1 MGKRYLQILMGMV
14 VHMKLDKA
22 DKVKKVKESKSKKE
36 KPVKTAKPKAKA
48 AKAAKPAKGKATQ
61 RTGSIMTVL
70 MLIAVVP
77 VVLMIVLG
85 IVSYSTASKAILS
98 KCEESAMTTVNA
110 MADYMDLICNSV
122 STKAAEVVSDTD
134 VSKYYSKYYAEPT
147 SDEAVSSY
155 AAVKSLF
162 SSIKQTNSYVAN
174 YTIIPVGGKGITTLA
189 NSVPENAWD
198 TFSGTEEA
206 QYFLSSGKIAGW
218 RGYHE
223 YTDENMASST
233 SGYAFAYY
241 RKMTK
246 NDTMLVMDI
255 TMQEVKDILI
265 DMDMGDGSIR
275 AFISGDGR
283 EIGVE
288 ADKIEIDPDDGSVT
302 SEFYGLG
309 TQEHGDQYFVGQSFY
324 EETKES
330 KEAGYSTV
338 DVGGKTYFY
347 FYSPVGTTGI
357 MLCALVPQDNLL
369 SDAKAISYI
378 TAVLVVVAGIIAL
391 GLGSMIALSIRKTLK
406 DTVEGLKKVEEGDL
420 TVAFTTGRKDEFKQ
434 LTTSMNQMLGGIR
447 GLIQDTG
454 NFGEKVN
461 GMSGNLAE
469 KTMDINESMQ
479 QVMKAVEEV
488 SEGTQNQASETE
500 NSNLKMISLAENLND
515 ISAQTQT
522 MQEMADNVMR
532 SVEDGN
538 KIMAVLNEKSDTT
551 AVITKELSEEILEV
565 EKRSKE
571 IQGIIGVINGI
582 AEQTNLLSLNASI
595 EAARAGEAGRGF
607 SVVAE
612 EIRKLAEQSKESA
625 NQIKQI
631 VVGITET
638 TNRTSASA
646 KTTESMMQEQVV
658 ALKDTISIFK
668 DINEATTELVDKL
681 HAAGSSM
688 DQIMVEKE
696 EVADSL
702 QNIAAIS
709 EQAAASVQEI
719 NATLSEEMMTIT
731 HLAEDAE
738 SLKEQMEIMN
748 NSMERFK
755 V

>member
-1 MGKRYLQILMGMV
+1 M
-14 VHMKLDKA
+14 KA
-22 DKVKKVKESKSKKE
+22 DKVKKVKEPKVKMPKEKKVKEPKAKKE
-36 KPVKTAKPKAKA
+36 KGNS
-48 AKAAKPAKGKATQ
+48 AKGVRKNTGKKN
-61 RTGSIMTVL
+61 GSIMTTL
-70 MLIAVVP
+70 MVIAVVP

-85 IVSYSTASKAILS
+85 VVSYSTASKAILN

-110 MADYMDLICNSV
+110 MADYTDLICNNV
-122 STKAAEVVSDTD
+122 SAKAAEVVGNSD
-134 VSKYYSKYYAEPT
+134 VSKYYSKYYSDPT
-147 SDEAVSSY
+147 SDEAVASY
-155 AAVKSLF
+155 AAVKALF
-162 SSIKQTNSYVAN
+162 GQIKQSNSYVGG
-174 YTIIPVGGKGITTLA
+174 YTIIPVGGKGVTTLA
-189 NSVPENAWD
+189 TGVPENAWG
-198 TFSGTEEA
+198 TFVNTEEA

-223 YTDENMASST
+223 YIDENMSSAA

-241 RKMTK
+241 RKMMK
-246 NDTMLVMDI
+246 NDTMLVMDL

-265 DMDMGDGSIR
+265 DMDMGEGSVR
-275 AFISGDGR
+275 ALISYDGR

-288 ADKIEIDPDDGSVT
+288 ADKISIDPDDST
-302 SEFYGLG
+302 ITADFYGLG
-309 TQEHGDQYFVGQSFY
+309 TEEHGGHYFVGNAFY

-330 KEAGYSTV
+330 KVAGFSTV
-338 DVGGKTYFY
+338 DVNGKPYFY

-357 MLCALVPQDNLL
+357 MMCALVPQDNLL
-369 SDAKAISYI
+369 AEARNIAYV
-378 TAVLVVVAGIIAL
+378 TAGLVVVAGLIAL
-391 GLGSMIALSIRKTLK
+391 GLGVMIAMSIRKTLQ
-406 DTVEGLKKVEEGDL
+406 DTVNGLKKVEEGDL
-420 TVAFTTGRKDEFKQ
+420 TVQFATKRQDEFKQ
-434 LTTSMNQMLGGIR
+434 LTSSMNQMLGGIR
-447 GLIQDTG
+447 GLIQDTSD
-454 NFGEKVN
+454 FGETVN
-461 GMSGNLAE
+461 DMSINVAE
-469 KTMDINESMQ
+469 KTVDINESMR
-479 QVMKAVEEV
+479 QVLMAVEEV

-500 NSNLKMISLAENLND
+500 NSNQKMISLSENLTD
-515 ISAQTQT
+515 ISAQTEA
-522 MQEMADNVMR
+522 MQEMADNVMH

-538 KIMAVLNEKSDTT
+538 RIMEVLNEKSDTT
-551 AVITKELSEEILEV
+551 VAITKELSEEILEV

-625 NQIKQI
+625 NQIKKI

-638 TNRTSASA
+638 TNRTSRSA
-646 KTTESMMQEQVV
+646 KVTESMMQEQVE

-681 HAAGSSM
+681 RAAGTSM

-738 SLKEQMEIMN
+738 NLKEQMEVMN
-748 NSMERFK
+748 SSMEKFK

>member
-1 MGKRYLQILMGMV
+1 M
-14 VHMKLDKA
+14 KA
-22 DKVKKVKESKSKKE
+22 DKEKKVKEPKVKEPKVKKVKEPKVKKAKE
-36 KPVKTAKPKAKA
+36 PKQPKTAKTSGNKK
-48 AKAAKPAKGKATQ
+48 
-61 RTGSIMTVL
+61 TGSIMTTL

-77 VVLMIVLG
+77 VLLMIVLG
-85 IVSYSTASKAILS
+85 VVSYSTASKAILS

-110 MADYMDLICNSV
+110 MADYTDLICNSV
-122 STKAAEVVSDTD
+122 SAKAAEIIANSD
-134 VSKYYSKYYAEPT
+134 VSKYYSKYYEDPT
-147 SDEAVSSY
+147 SDEAVASY

-162 SSIKQTNSYVAN
+162 GQVKQSNSYVSS
-174 YTIIPVGGKGITTLA
+174 YTIIPIGGKGVTTLA
-189 NSVPENAWD
+189 SSVPENAWA
-198 TFSGTEEA
+198 TFEGTEEA

-223 YTDENMASST
+223 YADENMASAA

-241 RKMTK
+241 RKMMK

-255 TMQEVKDILI
+255 NMQEVKDILV
-265 DMDMGDGSIR
+265 DMDMGEGSIR
-275 AFISGDGR
+275 ALISADGR

-288 ADKIEIDPDDGSVT
+288 ADKISIDPDDFTVT
-302 SEFYGLG
+302 AEYYGLG
-309 TQEHGDQYFVGQSFY
+309 TEEHGGQYFVGQTFY

-330 KEAGYSTV
+330 KEAGFRTV
-338 DVGGKTYFY
+338 EVNGNPYFY

-357 MLCALVPQDNLL
+357 MMCALVPQDNLL
-369 SDAKAISYI
+369 AEAGNIAYI
-378 TAVLVVVAGIIAL
+378 TAGLVVVAGLIAL
-391 GLGSMIALSIRKTLK
+391 GLGSLIALSIRKTLQ
-406 DTVEGLKKVEEGDL
+406 DTVTGLKKVEAGDL
-420 TVAFTTGRKDEFKQ
+420 TVQFATKRKDEFKQ
-434 LTTSMNQMLGGIR
+434 LTNSMNQMLGGIR
-447 GLIQDTG
+447 GLIQDTSD
-454 NFGEKVN
+454 FGETVN
-461 GMSGNLAE
+461 TMSGNLAE
-469 KTMDINESMQ
+469 KTVDINESMQ
-479 QVMKAVEEV
+479 QVLRAVEEV

-500 NSNLKMISLAENLND
+500 NSNLKMISLAENLTD
-515 ISAQTQT
+515 ISAQTET

-538 KIMAVLNEKSDTT
+538 RIMEVLHEKSDTT
-551 AVITKELSEEILEV
+551 VEITKELSEEIAEV
-565 EKRSKE
+565 AKRSKE

-625 NQIKQI
+625 NQIKLI
-631 VVGITET
+631 VMGITET
-638 TNRTSASA
+638 TNKTSRSA
-646 KTTESMMQEQVV
+646 KMTESMMQEQVM
-658 ALKDTISIFK
+658 ALQDTISIFK

-681 HAAGSSM
+681 HAAGTSM
-688 DQIMVEKE
+688 DQIMAEKE
-696 EVADSL
+696 DVADSL

-738 SLKEQMEIMN
+738 TLKEQMEVMN
-748 NSMERFK
+748 SSMEKFR